1 MKVPHCE
8 REQAVLDA
16 TRSGRSLDGA
26 LRNHVAGCAV
36 CADVAL
42 VAEYLA
48 PQGELARAEAA
59 LPNPGLIWW
68 RAHVLARR
76 EAAERA
82 TQPIAIAQRVACAS
96 GIAALLVAVVLQWSK
111 LHDWLVRHDWLLRS
125 VERSRFGDVMA
136 GLWTGPSNT
145 VFVMGQSPAITSPK
159 RDRSTDR
166 SNQSWRTNQSW
177 SLDHWRTTAT
187 SSAAMPEAQATL
199 WAMAMG

>member
-1 MKVPHCE
+1 M
-8 REQAVLDA
+8 
-16 TRSGRSLDGA
+16 
-26 LRNHVAGCAV
+26 

-59 LPNPGLIWW
+59 LPNPGVIWW

-111 LHDWLVRHDWLLRS
+111 LHDWLLRS

-145 VFVMGQSPAITSPK
+145 VFVMGLGAC
-159 RDRSTDR
+159 
-166 SNQSWRTNQSW
+166 
-177 SLDHWRTTAT
+177 LAL
-187 SSAAMPEAQATL
+187 AAFVL
-199 WAMAMG
+199 YIVWAGE

>member
-111 LHDWLVRHDWLLRS
+111 LHDWLLRHDWPLRL
-125 VERSRFGDVMA
+125 VQRSRFIDVLA

-145 VFVMGQSPAITSPK
+145 VFVMGLGAC
-159 RDRSTDR
+159 
-166 SNQSWRTNQSW
+166 
-177 SLDHWRTTAT
+177 LAL
-187 SSAAMPEAQATL
+187 AAFVL
-199 WAMAMG
+199 YIVWAGE